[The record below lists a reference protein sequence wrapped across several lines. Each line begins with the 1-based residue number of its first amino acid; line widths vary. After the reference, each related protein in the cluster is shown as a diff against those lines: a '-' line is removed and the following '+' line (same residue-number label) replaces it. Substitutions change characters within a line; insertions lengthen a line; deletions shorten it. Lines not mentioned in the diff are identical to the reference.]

1 MARAKASRGSTPAA
15 VPQRRMGTSEA
26 RTEFTKLV
34 RELSSLQDA
43 ARSLVENAIEVGPQ
57 RKGGVWLVPEVDG
70 QAAVARIEELE
81 DTIATLE
88 DELENIAIGHMLA
101 ERVAGSGGGTTPAA
115 EVIREL
121 GFGDLAQGLP
131 E

>member
-1 MARAKASRGSTPAA
+1 
-15 VPQRRMGTSEA
+15 MGTSEA
-26 RTEFTKLV
+26 RTDFTKLV
-34 RELSSLQDA
+34 RELSAMEDA

-81 DTIATLE
+81 DTIRTLE
-88 DELENIAIGHMLA
+88 EELENIAIGHMLS
-101 ERVAGSGGGTTPAA
+101 ERLAGSGGGTTPAA
-115 EVIREL
+115 DVLREL
-121 GFGDLAQGLP
+121 GFEDLAADLP